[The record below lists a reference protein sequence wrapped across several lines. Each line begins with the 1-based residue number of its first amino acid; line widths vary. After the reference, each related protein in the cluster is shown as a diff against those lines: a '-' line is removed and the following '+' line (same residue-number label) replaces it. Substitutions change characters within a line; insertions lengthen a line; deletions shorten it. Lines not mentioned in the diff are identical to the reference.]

1 MKINWGKI
9 IFHCEK
15 WSSIPIENYVHTT
28 VYLVLGKALLARL
41 YLGVKL
47 YIYITITNSVYN
59 FTKDFVP

>member
-1 MKINWGKI
+1 MKMNWGKI

-15 WSSIPIENYVHTT
+15 WTFIPIENCVHTT

>member
-1 MKINWGKI
+1 MKMNWGKI

-15 WSSIPIENYVHTT
+15 WTFIPIENCVHTT

-47 YIYITITNSVYN
+47 YIYI
-59 FTKDFVP
+59 